1 MALWSELTIVLR
13 RDSKISCNSKNKSET
28 AVFKRSVV
36 RCLPLKLALG
46 LSLAA
51 SLTLGGTLPQSSF
64 ADDFDSLR
72 KALEQSRK
80 SGKREEQAL
89 NLYVLGQA
97 LAEAR
102 HLDEALPYLQEA
114 LTKDR
119 ELNRLKEVF
128 DDLVAIGLVQTHK
141 KDYAAAE
148 ATYQEALNFAKST
161 KQDKLAS
168 RAYSDLGAN
177 AIHGKQYDK
186 AREYYQSAQSL
197 AHGQNDYVTE
207 AQARLSIAML
217 LKREGKL
224 DEAITEAEA
233 SAALLKNISQEPMV
247 AEVAMH
253 LAELK
258 EHGGDTSGAIA
269 GYQQAAKIFKEAGSA
284 HREGNALLSL
294 ANNYLGQGQAKL
306 ALSVLNQAHTAFDE
320 EGDQMMLARVMVREG
335 SALADMRNFAEAERM
350 HKDAANLA
358 KTLKDNDVLALA
370 LYEQGNDKFM
380 EGAVDKSL
388 THFMALSDFV
398 KSGADLSDQ
407 DIEADTLIGVAQ
419 CYSAMGQ
426 QAAAIKYY
434 EMAVEKYKKVDNK
447 LKEISTANIIAS
459 TYLNFGNTKAYLE
472 KYQQLKAMLDA
483 IEPVQ
488 KATSDFKYLAGAI
501 AFNKAQHELI
511 TNKYQDAINEYKV
524 CISYFEQSGKIQ
536 KLPGAYTGI
545 GLALLDEAILATAKE
560 PAKKEELLKQAISYF
575 EKALPIAKE
584 AGLLEQQWDCAIGLG
599 SCYRIMGDKD
609 KAESNLRKAISLF
622 EKEKNLHS
630 RDDSKT
636 YTLDL
641 RGSSFQELVALLVDQ
656 GRLDESL
663 EIAERGRARA
673 FLDLL
678 EGRRTSQSKGLI
690 AQSST
695 NIMAPEAVSPKSAP
709 APKPDLIAMAPA
721 MPGPNGV
728 MRSVEVVP
736 RVSGYV
742 LDSTVSDVSAKA
754 PDINEIKELVKQS
767 KSYVVEYFV
776 TGPRLYIFVI
786 DPTGDIKAAKPVE
799 INRVDLTQKVV
810 NAYQAIITPP
820 KDLSDLKASNERRQ
834 KYLTDLHTILIDP
847 IQSLLPKDPEQ
858 VVTIVPH
865 DALYKVPFAAL
876 TAKDGKLLIEDH
888 TLAVIPAVG
897 VFRATH
903 QLLDQANTSNALL
916 AFGNPTLKQVG
927 GLGALPFAEREVK
940 KISDLFGAAN
950 CTVRVKDD
958 ASGVALRELAPKAAI
973 IHLATHGLIDEERPM
988 DSAVLLAASGS
999 DDGILTVRDIL
1010 KMPQLKAKLIT
1021 LSACQTGRG
1030 KISGDGVAGLSRAFI
1045 LAGTPSVLVSLWN
1058 VDDVMTEYQM
1068 GAFYQSYLAGNN
1080 KAKALRDAQIKTL
1093 NFMEKGLAATP
1104 PGALK
1109 VRANPRYWSA
1119 FQLVGEYR

>member
-1 MALWSELTIVLR
+1 MALWSDLTIVFGR
-13 RDSKISCNSKNKSET
+13 NSKIVSN
-28 AVFKRSVV
+28 
-36 RCLPLKLALG
+36 LALALTLA
-46 LSLAA
+46 LSLNG
-51 SLTLGGTLPQSSF
+51 SGFYLPVL
-64 ADDFDSLR
+64 ADDFESLR
-72 KALEQSRK
+72 RAVELSKK
-80 SGKREEQAL
+80 SGKKEELAL
-89 NLYVLGQA
+89 NLYALGQA

-102 HLDEALPYLQEA
+102 RLDEALPYLQEA
-114 LTKDR
+114 LAKDR

-148 ATYQEALNFAKST
+148 TTYQEALSFAKSS

-177 AIHGKQYDK
+177 AIYNKQFDK
-186 AREYYQSAQSL
+186 AREYYQNAQSL

-217 LKREGKL
+217 YKREGKL
-224 DEAITEAEA
+224 DEAIVEAEA

-247 AEVAMH
+247 AEVATR

-258 EHGGDTSGAIA
+258 EFKGDTSGAIA
-269 GYQQAAKIFKEAGSA
+269 GYQQAAKIFKESGMAQ
-284 HREGNALLSL
+284 REGNALLAL
-294 ANNYLGQGQAKL
+294 ANNYLGRGQPKL
-306 ALSVLNQAHTAFDE
+306 ALPVLNQAHTAFDE

-335 SALADMRNFAEAERM
+335 SALADLRNFAEAERM

-370 LYEQGNDKFM
+370 LYEQGNDNFM
-380 EGAVDKSL
+380 EGAVDKAL
-388 THFMALSDFV
+388 NHFMALSDFI
-398 KSGADLSDQ
+398 KSGANLSDQ
-407 DIEADTLIGVAQ
+407 DVDAEALIGVAQ
-419 CYSAMGQ
+419 CYGAMGQ

-434 EMAVEKYKKVDNK
+434 EMAVEKYKKVGNK
-447 LKEISTANIIAS
+447 LGEIGTANSIAS

-483 IEPVQ
+483 IDPTI
-488 KATSDFKYLAGAI
+488 KGTRDFKALAGAV

-511 TNKYQDAINEYKV
+511 NNKYQDAISEYKV
-524 CISYFEQSGKIQ
+524 CISYFEQSGNTK

-545 GLALLDEAILATAKE
+545 GLALLDEAILAATKE
-560 PAKKEELLKQAISYF
+560 PAKKDDLLKQAIGYF

-584 AGLLEQQWDCAIGLG
+584 FGLLEQQWDCAIGLG

-641 RGSSFQELVALLVDQ
+641 RGSSFQELVALLVDE
-656 GRLDESL
+656 GRLDEAL

-678 EGRRTSQSKGLI
+678 EGRRTSAAKGFI
-690 AQSST
+690 AQSTT
-695 NIMAPEAVSPKSAP
+695 NIKAPEAVSPKGVP

-721 MPGPNGV
+721 LPGPNGV
-728 MRSVEVVP
+728 MRSVEIVP
-736 RVSGYV
+736 RVSDYV

-754 PDINEIKELVKQS
+754 PDIKEIKELIKQS

-776 TGPRLYIFVI
+776 TGPRLYIFVV
-786 DPTGDIKAAKPVE
+786 DPNGEIKASKPVE
-799 INRVDLTQKVV
+799 INKIELTQKVV

-820 KDLSDLKASNERRQ
+820 KDLSELKASNERRQ
-834 KYLTDLHTILIDP
+834 KYLNDLHAILIEP
-847 IQSLLPKDPEQ
+847 IQALLPKDPEQ

-876 TAKDGKLLIEDH
+876 TAKDGKLLIEEH

-940 KISDLFGAAN
+940 KISDLFGTAN
-950 CTVRVKDD
+950 STVRVKDD
-958 ASGVALRELAPKAAI
+958 ATSVALRELAPKAAI

-988 DSAVLLAASGS
+988 DSAVLLAAAGN
-999 DDGILTVRDIL
+999 DDGILSVRDIL
-1010 KMPQLKAKLIT
+1010 KMPPLKAKLIT

-1080 KAKALRDAQIKTL
+1080 KAKALREAQIKTL

>member
-1 MALWSELTIVLR
+1 MALWSDLTIVLR
-13 RDSKISCNSKNKSET
+13 RDSKIGKAKSL
-28 AVFKRSVV
+28 FFSRGGHN
-36 RCLPLKLALG
+36 LALG
-46 LSLAA
+46 LSLA
-51 SLTLGGTLPQSSF
+51 LGVNCSGLWHQPVF

-72 KALEQSRK
+72 KAVELSKK
-80 SGKREEQAL
+80 SGKKEEQAL
-89 NLYVLGQA
+89 NLYALGQA

-102 HLDEALPYLQEA
+102 RLDEALPYLQEA
-114 LTKDR
+114 LAKDR

-217 LKREGKL
+217 FKREGKL
-224 DEAITEAEA
+224 NEAIAEAEA

-306 ALSVLNQAHTAFDE
+306 ALSVLNQAHKAFDE

-350 HKDAANLA
+350 HKDAASLA

-370 LYEQGNDKFM
+370 LYEQGYDKFM

-388 THFMALSDFV
+388 THFMALSDFI

-407 DIEADTLIGVAQ
+407 DIEAETLIGVAQ

-434 EMAVEKYKKVDNK
+434 EMAVEKYKKVENK
-447 LKEISTANIIAS
+447 LKEISTANSIAS
-459 TYLNFGNTKAYLE
+459 TYLNFSSLQLYKD
-472 KYQQLKAMLDA
+472 KYQEMKSMLDTVP
-483 IEPVQ
+483 IELKNSREYKTV
-488 KATSDFKYLAGAI
+488 AGSI
-501 AFNKAQHELI
+501 AFNQAQFDLMSKQYEP
-511 TNKYQDAINEYKV
+511 AISEFKK
-524 CISYFEQSGKIQ
+524 CIAFFEEAGETKKI
-536 KLPGAYTGI
+536 PGAYTGI
-545 GLALLDEAILATAKE
+545 GLACLEQATGVYDKD
-560 PAKKEELLKQAISYF
+560 PAKKAEGIKQAIGYF
-575 EKALPIAKE
+575 EKALPLAKE
-584 AGLLEQQWDCAIGLG
+584 SGLLEQQWDCAIGLG
-599 SCYRIMGDKD
+599 SCYRIVGDKE
-609 KAESNLRKAISLF
+609 KAEINLRKAISLF

-641 RGSSFQELVALLVDQ
+641 RGSSFQELVALLVDE
-656 GRLDESL
+656 GRFDEAL
-663 EIAERGRARA
+663 EIAEKGRARA

-678 EGRRTSQSKGLI
+678 EGRRTTANKSFI
-690 AQSST
+690 AQS
-695 NIMAPEAVSPKSAP
+695 APPVAAPGAVP
-709 APKPDLIAMAPA
+709 AKVVPTAKPDLIAMAPPA
-721 MPGPNGV
+721 SGPSGV
-728 MRSVEVVP
+728 MRSVEVLP
-736 RVSGYV
+736 KASGFV
-742 LDSTVSDVSAKA
+742 LDSTFSDVSAKA
-754 PDINEIKELVKQS
+754 PDIKEIKELVKQS

-786 DPTGDIKAAKPVE
+786 DPTGEVKASKPVE
-799 INRVDLTQKVV
+799 INRVELTQKVV

-847 IQSLLPKDPEQ
+847 IQSLLPKDSEQ

-958 ASGVALRELAPKAAI
+958 ATGVALRELAPKAAI

-999 DDGILTVRDIL
+999 DDGILSVRDIL

>member
-1 MALWSELTIVLR
+1 MRFYLW
-13 RDSKISCNSKNKSET
+13 
-28 AVFKRSVV
+28 
-36 RCLPLKLALG
+36 
-46 LSLAA
+46 
-51 SLTLGGTLPQSSF
+51 
-64 ADDFDSLR
+64 
-72 KALEQSRK
+72 
-80 SGKREEQAL
+80 
-89 NLYVLGQA
+89 
-97 LAEAR
+97 
-102 HLDEALPYLQEA
+102 
-114 LTKDR
+114 
-119 ELNRLKEVF
+119 
-128 DDLVAIGLVQTHK
+128 
-141 KDYAAAE
+141 
-148 ATYQEALNFAKST
+148 
-161 KQDKLAS
+161 
-168 RAYSDLGAN
+168 
-177 AIHGKQYDK
+177 
-186 AREYYQSAQSL
+186 
-197 AHGQNDYVTE
+197 
-207 AQARLSIAML
+207 
-217 LKREGKL
+217 
-224 DEAITEAEA
+224 
-233 SAALLKNISQEPMV
+233 
-247 AEVAMH
+247 
-253 LAELK
+253 
-258 EHGGDTSGAIA
+258 
-269 GYQQAAKIFKEAGSA
+269 
-284 HREGNALLSL
+284 
-294 ANNYLGQGQAKL
+294 ANNYLGQGQPKL
-306 ALSVLNQAHTAFDE
+306 ALSALNQAHTAFDE

-335 SALADMRNFAEAERM
+335 CALADMRNFAEAERM

-370 LYEQGNDKFM
+370 LYEQGYDNFM
-380 EGAVDKSL
+380 EGAVDKAL
-388 THFMALSDFV
+388 NHFMALSDFI
-398 KSGADLSDQ
+398 KSGANLSDQ
-407 DIEADTLIGVAQ
+407 DIEAEALIGVAQ

-434 EMAVEKYKKVDNK
+434 EMAVEKYKKVENK
-447 LKEISTANIIAS
+447 LGEISTANSIAS
-459 TYLNFGNTKAYLE
+459 TYLNFSSLQLYKN
-472 KYQQLKAMLDA
+472 KYQELNSMLDTV
-483 IEPVQ
+483 PVEL
-488 KATSDFKYLAGAI
+488 KNSREYKTIAGSI
-501 AFNKAQHELI
+501 AFNQAQFDLMS
-511 TNKYQDAINEYKV
+511 KQYDPAISEFKK
-524 CISYFEQSGKIQ
+524 CIALFEQSGNIKKI
-536 KLPGAYTGI
+536 PSAYTSI
-545 GLALLDEAILATAKE
+545 GLACLLQATGVHDKD
-560 PAKKEELLKQAISYF
+560 PVKKAEGIRQAIGYF
-575 EKALPIAKE
+575 EKALPLAKE
-584 AGLLEQQWDCAIGLG
+584 FGLLEQQWDCAIGLG
-599 SCYRIMGDKD
+599 SCYRIVGDKE
-609 KAESNLRKAISLF
+609 KAEINLRKAISLF

-641 RGSSFQELVALLVDQ
+641 RGSSFQELVALLVDE
-656 GRLDESL
+656 GRFDEAL
-663 EIAERGRARA
+663 EIAEKGRARA

-678 EGRRTSQSKGLI
+678 EGRRTTANKSFI
-690 AQSST
+690 AQS
-695 NIMAPEAVSPKSAP
+695 APPVAAPVAVPAKVAP
-709 APKPDLIAMAPA
+709 TAKPELIAMAPPPA
-721 MPGPNGV
+721 GPSGV
-728 MRSVEVVP
+728 MRSVEVLP
-736 RVSGYV
+736 KASGFV
-742 LDSTVSDVSAKA
+742 LDSTFSDVSAKA
-754 PDINEIKELVKQS
+754 PDIKEIKELVKQS

-786 DPTGDIKAAKPVE
+786 DPTGEIKAAKPVE
-799 INRVDLTQKVV
+799 INIAELTQKVV

-950 CTVRVKDD
+950 STVRVKDD
-958 ASGVALRELAPKAAI
+958 ASGVALRDLAPKAAI

-999 DDGILTVRDIL
+999 DDGILSVRDIL
-1010 KMPQLKAKLIT
+1010 KMPPLKAKLIT

-1080 KAKALRDAQIKTL
+1080 KAKALREAQIKTL